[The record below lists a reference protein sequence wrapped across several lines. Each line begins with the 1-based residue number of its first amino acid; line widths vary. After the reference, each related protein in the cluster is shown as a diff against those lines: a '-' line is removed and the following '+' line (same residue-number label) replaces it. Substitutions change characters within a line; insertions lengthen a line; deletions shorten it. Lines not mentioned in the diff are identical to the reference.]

1 MNLATLQA
9 RLNRAA
15 ARTGSL
21 IGSPCDIYRPKAPIT
36 PLTPPLW
43 PEHRI
48 HRLHAAFFPHTHPN
62 RPAPDTEP
70 YWHAYFDSTH
80 TQPGDIIRRL
90 TDNSIW
96 FIAAHQPGQTTL
108 CIQAT
113 HTITLT
119 RPQTP
124 TTAGLNPYSG
134 ATQATD
140 THIATQWPA
149 FITTTK
155 SAGTALATNQSQL
168 QTNTWTTLLPTSLTT
183 IPKPG
188 DKITNTQ
195 NQTAIITTTTRTPQT
210 WQISAVQVST

>member
-1 MNLATLQA
+1 MNLSTLQA
-9 RLNRAA
+9 RLDRAA
-15 ARTGSL
+15 ARTGCL
-21 IGSPCDIYRPKAPIT
+21 IGSPCDLYRPKAPQ
-36 PLTPPLW
+36 TPPLG

-48 HRLHAAFFPHTHPN
+48 HRLHAAFFPNTHPN

-70 YWHAYFDSTH
+70 YWHAYFDGTN
-80 TQPGDIIRRL
+80 TKPGDIIRRL

-96 FIAAHQPGQTTL
+96 FIAARQPGQTTL

-124 TTAGLNPYSG
+124 ITAGLNPYSG

-140 THIATQWPA
+140 TLIATQWPA

-155 SAGTALATNQSQL
+155 SAGTGLANIPSEL
-168 QTNTWTTLLPTSLTT
+168 QTSTWTTLLPISLTT
-183 IPKPG
+183 TPKPG

-195 NQTAIITTTTRTPQT
+195 NQTAIIATTTLTPQT
-210 WQISAVQVST
+210 WRISAVQVST